1 MVKILAPITSFEA
14 ARRAISG
21 GVDEIYCGVEV
32 PGMNYVGIS
41 TRPSWCSLPTYD
53 ELKRIV
59 AYAHEKGVKVAA
71 TTEFP
76 FMADLIE
83 GQVKKHIYSYMEAN
97 IDALIATDIGVILLA
112 KNIMSPAIP
121 IYASTYLAPTNY
133 EVVDLL
139 KQMGVKRVM
148 LERHLT
154 IDEIQQIVR
163 LCKGIE
169 TEVFVHG
176 PGCSNINVNC
186 YGCGAP
192 MVLNPK
198 LLERGGNVETLCQMN
213 FEVFKMDGSEKVK
226 IADAPILDAFT
237 WCSICQL
244 PDLVNTGV
252 TGLKIAGRECEQEYQ
267 GEVARIYRELT
278 DLLEQ
283 GRMKEF
289 QARLESVKNSRHFS
303 DSCKHKRCYYSSF
316 FHAPYKAPVPNTGFR
331 G

>member
-1 MVKILAPITSFEA
+1 MAKILAPISSFEA
-14 ARRAISG
+14 ACRVISG

-53 ELKRIV
+53 ELKKIV

-76 FMADLIE
+76 FMAELTED
-83 GQVKKHIYSYMEAN
+83 HIKRHIHSYMEAG

-112 KNIMSPAIP
+112 KNILGLSIP
-121 IYASTYLAPTNY
+121 VYASTYLAPINY

-139 KQMGVKRVM
+139 KQMGVTRVM

-154 IDEIQQIVR
+154 IEEIRQIVR
-163 LCKGIE
+163 LNKDIE

-186 YGCGAP
+186 YGCGSP

-198 LLERGGNVETLCQMN
+198 LLEEGGNVETLCQMN
-213 FEVFKMDGSEKVK
+213 FEVYKMAGSEKVK

-252 TGLKIAGRECEQEYQ
+252 SGLKIVGRECDQEYQ
-267 GEVARIYRELT
+267 AEVAKIYRELT
-278 DLLEQ
+278 DLVE
-283 GRMKEF
+283 RREMEEFKE
-289 QARLESVKNSRHFS
+289 RLERVKSSRYFS
-303 DSCKHKRCYYSSF
+303 DNCRSKRCYYSSF
-316 FHAPYKAPVPNTGFR
+316 FHAPYKVPLPKAGF
-331 G
+331 GG